1 MIYMKNIKNFVKD
14 YKLPGQMKRDN
25 MFLDGKII
33 ELKYEVTDH

>member
-14 YKLPGQMKRDN
+14 YKLPGWMKRDN

-33 ELKYEVTDH
+33 